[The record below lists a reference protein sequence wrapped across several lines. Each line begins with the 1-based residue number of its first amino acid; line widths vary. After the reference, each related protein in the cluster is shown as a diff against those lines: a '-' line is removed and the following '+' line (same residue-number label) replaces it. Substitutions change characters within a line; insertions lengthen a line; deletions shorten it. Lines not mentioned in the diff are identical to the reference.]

1 MGSLSEYWLALTHKG
16 KHEKKPVNFMFNT
29 NVTNQVLLTPTV
41 GKRIRLQVILISGEG
56 NNGNVF
62 IYRESSPITIL
73 PLWFSNSNKNNTSN
87 ELNMLLDVNEKIT
100 VTMTRRD
107 GVNTFIG
114 LGYTEE
120 E

>member
-1 MGSLSEYWLALTHKG
+1 MKIKEFF
-16 KHEKKPVNFMFNT
+16 KKYAAV
-29 NVTNQVLLTPTV
+29 
-41 GKRIRLQVILISGEG
+41 
-56 NNGNVF
+56 
-62 IYRESSPITIL
+62 
-73 PLWFSNSNKNNTSN
+73 

-100 VTMTRRD
+100 VTMTGRD